1 MRQPAARHEGLEVGR
16 RLGEQLRLAPAL
28 EQPPEGCMVEERV
41 ARLARQAP
49 LQQQLP
55 RLPWCATL
63 RAAVVAAAHADA
75 AHAAAATAATAA
87 DTGTC
92 QRAATHHADAAAG
105 HRVGGVT
112 GGRRGL

>member
-1 MRQPAARHEGLEVGR
+1 
-16 RLGEQLRLAPAL
+16 
-28 EQPPEGCMVEERV
+28 MVEERV

-75 AHAAAATAATAA
+75 AHAAAATAAAA